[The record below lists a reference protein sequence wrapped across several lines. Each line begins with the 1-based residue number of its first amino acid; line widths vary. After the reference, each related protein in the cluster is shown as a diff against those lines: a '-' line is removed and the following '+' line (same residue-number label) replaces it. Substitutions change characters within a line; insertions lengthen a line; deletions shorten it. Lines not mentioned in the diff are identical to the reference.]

1 MFKVTWI
8 NYGELDFASSDFY
21 EVVYSVFS
29 HNIFY
34 ETCNGVKHILC
45 CDFGGIF
52 DELHNIVSSDEFQS
66 EVPYEDG
73 CGGDWYLFEYILNDE
88 VVRQAGY
95 IYGLERHEKIVS
107 LIESCAKSILDD
119 ERKLLEHKCTNDE
132 MQAIIK
138 QRQELNA
145 DFFKIW
151 NNITSKTISIP
162 AGFIKCDNC
171 KSIVHNKYYKNRKYW
186 GRVWLSGAFGD
197 YEVEYDSGECPVC
210 GELNTELPD
219 TGIECQPDD
228 SLFSSDGA
236 VCITAFEEDK
246 DKLYSASELNDL
258 LKHISEDDRK
268 KIIDCQF
275 KLFET
280 SLDDDSG
287 DVYYYITI
295 FKDGNE
301 IGKLEMKYIS
311 GYDYRMVLHEDLLKH
326 LSDDDRVKVS
336 DCQFKLS
343 VTFPD
348 AGVGDIFYDLT
359 VYMDGN
365 EIGKIDMQYHSNTY
379 FDLIDMEI
387 KSTDTIPYYTYEMT
401 LYEDSKEGLL
411 GNDNKAFTIEPDEN
425 SNKLYTFDE
434 LNDLLKHISDE
445 DKIKISGCKFKL
457 FETYPDDD
465 SGDVY
470 YDLKVYKDGIEVGK
484 INMYYHSNTYF
495 DLIDMDVKTTN
506 ASPYYTYEIKLYD
519 DLSNKAGFGI
529 KAKWNPFDDSKF
541 RCKKC
546 GKIFCT
552 CGGFFNR
559 KG

>member
-219 TGIECQPDD
+219 TGIECQPDED
-228 SLFSSDGA
+228 LVECPPDPDG
-236 VCITAFEEDK
+236 FDNN
-246 DKLYSASELNDL
+246 KLYSADEL
-258 LKHISEDDRK
+258 
-268 KIIDCQF
+268 
-275 KLFET
+275 
-280 SLDDDSG
+280 
-287 DVYYYITI
+287 DV
-295 FKDGNE
+295 F
-301 IGKLEMKYIS
+301 
-311 GYDYRMVLHEDLLKH
+311 LKH
-326 LSDDDRVKVS
+326 LSDEDRIKVNGCQFKVFGSYLYDDSGDMYYGIIAYRGNNEVGRINMYYRSNATPYYEYTMVLNEDSDDFFQPIVDKYLGECQPDNLDDSDSDRLYSADELDYLLRYLSDEDRVKVS
-336 DCQFKLS
+336 DCQFKL
-343 VTFPD
+343 VEQYPD
-348 AGVGDIFYDLT
+348 DDSGDMYYDIT
-359 VYMDGN
+359 VYRDNN
-365 EIGKIDMQYHSNTY
+365 EVGKIDMQYHSNTY
-379 FDLIDMEI
+379 WDLIDDEL
-387 KSTDTIPYYTYEMT
+387 KTTNGTPYHSYTMT
-401 LYEDSKEGLL
+401 LNEDSKEDSKNPFDDTFGSST
-411 GNDNKAFTIEPDEN
+411 NPFDN
-425 SNKLYTFDE
+425 LFD
-434 LNDLLKHISDE
+434 N
-445 DKIKISGCKFKL
+445 IKS
-457 FETYPDDD
+457 P
-465 SGDVY
+465 
-470 YDLKVYKDGIEVGK
+470 
-484 INMYYHSNTYF
+484 F
-495 DLIDMDVKTTN
+495 DN
-506 ASPYYTYEIKLYD
+506 IK
-519 DLSNKAGFGI
+519 S
-529 KAKWNPFDDSKF
+529 PFDDSKL